1 MGNMGKSVPCN
12 SKNKDKG
19 KMSAKQRQAI
29 SKGMRGKK
37 KSSSQKQAIS
47 EGMKNSKCVRYYKS

>member
-1 MGNMGKSVPCN
+1 MGKSVPCN
-12 SKNKDKG
+12 KNKDKG

-29 SKGMRGKK
+29 AKGMRGKK
-37 KSSSQKQAIS
+37 KSSSQRQAIS